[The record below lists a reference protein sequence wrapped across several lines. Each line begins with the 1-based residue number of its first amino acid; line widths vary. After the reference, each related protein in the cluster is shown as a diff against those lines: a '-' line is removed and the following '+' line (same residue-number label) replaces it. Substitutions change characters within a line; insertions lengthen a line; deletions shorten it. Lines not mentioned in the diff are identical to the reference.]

1 MKAKIKRSQVKEP
14 VESPIKGEPI
24 EFDPINDMAKIFK
37 DKGYGVRI
45 DGEEI
50 ED

>member
-1 MKAKIKRSQVKEP
+1 MKEP
-14 VESPIKGEPI
+14 IESPIKGEPTD
-24 EFDPINDMAKIFK
+24 FDPIKDMGKIFK

>member
-1 MKAKIKRSQVKEP
+1 MKAKIKRSQVREP
-14 VESPIKGEPI
+14 VDSPIKGEPTD
-24 EFDPINDMAKIFK
+24 FDPIKDIGKIFK

-50 ED
+50 EE